1 MDQLVSESMSGD
13 RFNALL
19 FGSFAAVALLL
30 AAVGIYGVMS
40 FVVSQRTHEIGLRMA
55 LGAGQRCVLREVVA
69 EGMKTALVG
78 VVVGTAGAY
87 GVGRAMQGFWYGVG
101 ALDPIGFSLVAT
113 TLLIAA
119 LLACVLPARRAALVD
134 PMVALRQE

>member
-1 MDQLVSESMSGD
+1 
-13 RFNALL
+13 
-19 FGSFAAVALLL
+19 
-30 AAVGIYGVMS
+30 
-40 FVVSQRTHEIGLRMA
+40 MA
-55 LGAGQRCVLREVVA
+55 LGAGQHRVLRQVIS

-101 ALDPIGFSLVAT
+101 ALDPVGFCLVAT

-119 LLACVLPARRAALVD
+119 RLACVLPARRAALVD
-134 PMVALRQE
+134 PMVALRQD